1 MQFLPTDIDR
11 QDWATLGRE
20 RFEREYVLPLRP
32 IVVSGGFDHWAARDK
47 WTLEFFRQ
55 HHGSR
60 VVVVDGKHWRLEDLI
75 DRIRVS
81 SPEAPAPYLR
91 NQLLSR
97 WAPELLA
104 DISPMPE
111 CTRPN
116 WLESRAI
123 PALQPLTYIEL
134 FIGGTGA
141 SFPILHY
148 DNLHTHAFL
157 MQLVGEKEYIALPPD
172 QEKFLYPAEGVA
184 SNKSSIGDLTN
195 PDLARFPL
203 FEQAK
208 GIRFKLHP
216 GETLFVPAG
225 WWHTAR
231 ILSPSITVSI
241 NGANRANWPAFR
253 KDFVVDRGRSS
264 RWRAELIRPYLFFLG
279 AFLMLES
286 RFDLL

>member
-1 MQFLPTDIDR
+1 MQFLPTDVDR
-11 QDWATLGRE
+11 RDWSTLGRE
-20 RFEREYVLPLRP
+20 RFEREYLSPLRP
-32 IVVSGGFDHWAARDK
+32 VVIAGGFDGWPAREK
-47 WTLEFFRQ
+47 WTLEFFRAQ
-55 HHGSR
+55 HGSR
-60 VVVVDGKHWRLEDLI
+60 TVLVDGKRWRLDDLI
-75 DRIRVS
+75 DAVRGS
-81 SPEAPAPYLR
+81 TAESPAPYLR

-123 PALQPLTYIEL
+123 PALQPLTFIEL
-134 FIGGTGA
+134 YIGGTGA
-141 SFPILHY
+141 SFPVLHY

-157 MQLVGEKEYIALPPD
+157 MQISGEKEYVALAPE
-172 QEKFLYPAEGVA
+172 QGKFLYPQDGVA
-184 SNKSSIGDLTN
+184 ANKSSIGDLDR
-195 PDLARFPL
+195 PDLTRFPL
-203 FEQAK
+203 FDRAK
-208 GIRFKLHP
+208 GMRFRLHP

-253 KDFVVDRGRSS
+253 KDFVVDRARSS
-264 RWRAELIRPYLFFLG
+264 QWRARLLSPYLLMLG
-279 AFLMLES
+279 AFFRLENL
-286 RFDLL
+286 FEPQ